1 MNIIYV
7 QRYLLSTLLSMQTL
21 INNLQLAS
29 LLTKKLLALT
39 LKYLMHM
46 VNVWWMMIQEKCI
59 KSTIYV
65 AIYFSL
71 ALRKIGLQYN
81 GL

>member
-1 MNIIYV
+1 
-7 QRYLLSTLLSMQTL
+7 MQTL

-59 KSTIYV
+59 KSTIFV

-71 ALRKIGLQYN
+71 AVRKIGLQYN